1 MEIQLPAEQD
11 YTPALVPAVGPG
23 YDGCLF
29 LQLIYAATAFYYYFD
44 LRFTGTHHWVTQ
56 I

>member
-29 LQLIYAATAFYYYFD
+29 LQLIYAATTIFPIYASPA
-44 LRFTGTHHWVTQ
+44 LTG
-56 I
+56 

>member
-23 YDGCLF
+23 YDGF
-29 LQLIYAATAFYYYFD
+29 FSS
-44 LRFTGTHHWVTQ
+44 
-56 I
+56 

>member
-29 LQLIYAATAFYYYFD
+29 LLQLIYAATAFYYYSD
-44 LRFTGTHHWVTQ
+44 LRFTGTHRVTQ